1 MKTAAWLTY
10 LAMTMTDTADKMIFD
25 FRAPTKASPWRIVN
39 DDVMGGRSSSQFQ
52 LLAAGG
58 AVFSGVVSLENRGG
72 FASARS
78 APVRENLEGTDSFVL
93 RVRGDGREYQFTVQ
107 TGAGFNG
114 PTYQLAFTPR
124 RGEWGEY
131 QLAFEDFVPTFRGR
145 VLANLPPLT
154 AEKIVSVGV
163 LIGDQRAGPFQL
175 EISWVKAVPPSA

>member
-1 MKTAAWLTY
+1 MIIACWLTS
-10 LAMTMTDTADKMIFD
+10 LALTMTADTAGRMLYD
-25 FRAPTKASPWRIVN
+25 FRASTKTPPWRIVN

-52 LLAAGG
+52 LGADGG

-78 APVRENLEGTDSFVL
+78 APLRDKLEGSDTFVL
-93 RVRGDGREYQFTVQ
+93 RVRGDGRGYQFTVQ
-107 TGAGFNG
+107 TGAGFNA
-114 PTYQLAFTPR
+114 PTYQLAFMPR

-145 VLANLPPLT
+145 RLANLPLLT

-163 LIGDQRAGPFQL
+163 LIADQRAGPFQL
-175 EISWVKAVPPSA
+175 EISWIKAVTR